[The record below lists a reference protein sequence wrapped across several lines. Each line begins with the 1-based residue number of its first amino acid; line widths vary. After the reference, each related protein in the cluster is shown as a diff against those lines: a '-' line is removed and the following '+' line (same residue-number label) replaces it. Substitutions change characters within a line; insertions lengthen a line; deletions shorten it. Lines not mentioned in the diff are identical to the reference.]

1 MSWAVEGCLIWQKE
15 GLNMPDEVKEATDGY
30 RQEMDTF
37 SSFIE
42 ECCIVEEGRKVSNRS
57 IRYAYETWCREN
69 GDAHSRANFNY
80 QVLFRYFRHVNYPF
94 NYIVIDKKICPKDFV
109 SFKLYFWISFLV
121 FTPIFP
127 TPKIYFIFIFI
138 LKSAYPK

>member
-1 MSWAVEGCLIWQKE
+1 MAEGR
-15 GLNMPDEVKEATDGY
+15 LNMPDEVKEATDGY

-69 GDAHSRANFNY
+69 GDYPLGQKLFNAKRHS
-80 QVLFRYFRHVNYPF
+80 PF
-94 NYIVIDKKICPKDFV
+94 PYGN
-109 SFKLYFWISFLV
+109 
-121 FTPIFP
+121 
-127 TPKIYFIFIFI
+127 FI
-138 LKSAYPK
+138 LASTLPYWTENNPSVFILEDV